1 MEKHLNLKSSPLK
14 ELADKGAN
22 FILQPYITPK
32 LLQKYFTKDI
42 KNFITKI
49 SSNFKIPTYIFEEWQ
64 TYIIWQFT

>member
-1 MEKHLNLKSSPLK
+1 MEKHLNIKPFPLK

-32 LLQKYFTKDI
+32 LLQKNFAKDI

-49 SSNFKIPTYIFEEWQ
+49 TTNFKIPAYVFD
-64 TYIIWQFT
+64 